1 MKRWTKNLV
10 VILLMC
16 LIVIGTI
23 FTVKLSREN
32 LDIKG
37 NNTTDN
43 IQNNMNHFANED
55 ENNKPEM
62 PDNNM
67 DDANRPEIPS
77 GDMNNQ
83 PNNQMGNDNQVPPN
97 MDNGTRPEKPD
108 DIMDDTNRPEMPND
122 GMNDTNRP
130 EIPNGDMNNNGNISV
145 NNRSNKEYQI
155 KTIYY
160 VIFSVECLVFSIL
173 LSYLIMSHFNKKTF
187 KETFKNSDKKIIS
200 VLLIIILTGGF
211 TYLVSC
217 ISKNNLK
224 IDESTSNN
232 TKHGSDETVSKD
244 DLYTID
250 DVKKDD
256 GKYEINSDT
265 QGKAKEGVYAK
276 LFNKETIQDV
286 KISIDENNWNYLLQ
300 NAIDKPTVLASSI
313 SIGDDTVKYVGI
325 KTKGN
330 LTLKEVWNSSSDR
343 FSFTINFGKYINT
356 DNGYTD
362 KQNLYGLRK
371 VALNNI
377 YGDATLMKEYLSYE
391 LMTKM
396 GIPTPE
402 YSLVNLYINDEFYG
416 VYMMVESIDSSLTQ
430 RTLGEKS
437 DYLVKP
443 ESSGGDLIYDNGLDE
458 YINDDGEF
466 DFSSI
471 IYDNSGNIIYPN
483 DKSNPLYKYNGLWE
497 NDEDTFEDIVDML
510 PTIFKWMKTL
520 NELNNIDNPN
530 TDEYKLALEEIID
543 VDNLIRYFAVNTYLV
558 NLDSYQSEKMQNY
571 ALYINETGR
580 ATIIPWDYNYSFG
593 VYGIGSAS
601 DVINFDIYNPVINTT
616 LKDRPLLNVILQND
630 EHKTLYEKYLND
642 ITIIASEGG
651 TTSDGDTYEE
661 NNFAT
666 ILDKYNKLLNNIYGN
681 DPTAFY
687 TLDEYN
693 KATISLKE
701 LIEQRSEAVL
711 NQLNGNNEK
720 VTTDI
725 NLRDM
730 GESVGGMGNDF
741 QDKRA

>member
-16 LIVIGTI
+16 LIIIGTI

-32 LDIKG
+32 PDIKG

-43 IQNNMNHFANED
+43 IQNNMDHFANED

-77 GDMNNQ
+77 SDMNNQ
-83 PNNQMGNDNQVPPN
+83 SKNQMGNDNQVPPN
-97 MDNGTRPEKPD
+97 MNNGTRPEKPD
-108 DIMDDTNRPEMPND
+108 DS
-122 GMNDTNRP
+122 MNGTNRP
-130 EIPNGDMNNNGNISV
+130 EIPNDDMNNNDNTSV

-224 IDESTSNN
+224 IDESASNN

-250 DVKKDD
+250 DVKEDD
-256 GKYEINSDT
+256 EKYEINSDT
-265 QGKAKEGVYAK
+265 QGKAKEGTYAK

-300 NAIDKPTVLASSI
+300 NAIDKPTVLASSV

-443 ESSGGDLIYDNGLDE
+443 ESSGGDLIYDNSLDE

-530 TDEYKLALEEIID
+530 TDDYKLALEEIID
-543 VDNLIRYFAVNTYLV
+543 VDSLIRYFAVNTYLV

-593 VYGIGSAS
+593 VYGLGSAS

-630 EHKTLYEKYLND
+630 EYKALYEKYLND

-666 ILDKYNKLLNNIYGN
+666 ILNKYNKLLNNIYGN

-693 KATISLKE
+693 KATTSLKK

>member
-16 LIVIGTI
+16 LIIIGTI

-32 LDIKG
+32 PDIKG

-43 IQNNMNHFANED
+43 IQNNMDYFAKED
-55 ENNKPEM
+55 ENNKPER

-67 DDANRPEIPS
+67 DDANRPEMPS

-83 PNNQMGNDNQVPPN
+83 SNNQIGNDNQVPPN
-97 MDNGTRPEKPD
+97 MNNGTRPEKPD
-108 DIMDDTNRPEMPND
+108 DS
-122 GMNDTNRP
+122 MNGTNRP
-130 EIPNGDMNNNGNISV
+130 EIPNDDMNNNDNTSV

-200 VLLIIILTGGF
+200 ALLIIILTGGF

-244 DLYTID
+244 DLYTIE
-250 DVKKDD
+250 DVKEDD
-256 GKYEINSDT
+256 EKYEINSDT
-265 QGKAKEGVYAK
+265 QGKAKEGTYAK

-300 NAIDKPTVLASSI
+300 NAIDKPTVLASSV

-343 FSFTINFGKYINT
+343 FSFTTNFGKYINT
-356 DNGYTD
+356 NNGYID

-377 YGDATLMKEYLSYE
+377 YGDATVMKEYLSYE

-402 YSLVNLYINDEFYG
+402 YSLINLYINDEFYG

-443 ESSGGDLIYDNGLDE
+443 ESSGGDLIYDNSLDE

-520 NELNNIDNPN
+520 NELNNTDNPN
-530 TDEYKLALEEIID
+530 TDDYKLALEEIID
-543 VDNLIRYFAVNTYLV
+543 VDSLIRYFAVNTYLV

-593 VYGIGSAS
+593 VYGLGSAS

-630 EHKTLYEKYLND
+630 EYKALYEKYLND

-651 TTSDGDTYEE
+651 ITSDGDTYEE

-666 ILDKYNKLLNNIYGN
+666 ILNKYNKLLNNIYGN

-693 KATISLKE
+693 KATTSLKE

-730 GESVGGMGNDF
+730 GESVGGIGNDF

>member
-1 MKRWTKNLV
+1 MKRWTKNLI

-16 LIVIGTI
+16 LIIIGTI

-32 LDIKG
+32 PDIKG

-43 IQNNMNHFANED
+43 IQNNMYHFANED

-67 DDANRPEIPS
+67 DDANRQEMPS

-83 PNNQMGNDNQVPPN
+83 SNNQMGNDNQVPPN
-97 MDNGTRPEKPD
+97 MNNGTRPEKPD
-108 DIMDDTNRPEMPND
+108 DS
-122 GMNDTNRP
+122 MNGTNRP
-130 EIPNGDMNNNGNISV
+130 EIPNDDMNNNDNTSV

-160 VIFSVECLVFSIL
+160 VIFSVECLAFSIL

-232 TKHGSDETVSKD
+232 TKHGSDGTVSKD

-443 ESSGGDLIYDNGLDE
+443 ESSGGDLIYDNSLDE
-458 YINDDGEF
+458 YINADGEF

-497 NDEDTFEDIVDML
+497 NDEDKFEDIVDML

-520 NELNNIDNPN
+520 NELNNTNNPN
-530 TDEYKLALEEIID
+530 TDDYKLALEEIID
-543 VDNLIRYFAVNTYLV
+543 VDSLIRYFAVNTYLV

-571 ALYINETGR
+571 ALYINETGE

-593 VYGIGSAS
+593 VYGLGSAS

-630 EHKTLYEKYLND
+630 EYKALYEKYLND

-693 KATISLKE
+693 KATTSLKK
-701 LIEQRSEAVL
+701 LIEQRSEVVL

>member
-16 LIVIGTI
+16 LIIIGTI

-32 LDIKG
+32 LDIKE
-37 NNTTDN
+37 NNITKN
-43 IQNNMNHFANED
+43 IQNNMGHFANENK
-55 ENNKPEM
+55 NNRQEK
-62 PDNNM
+62 
-67 DDANRPEIPS
+67 PS

-83 PNNQMGNDNQVPPN
+83 SNNQMGNDNQVPPN
-97 MDNGTRPEKPD
+97 MNNGTRPEKPD
-108 DIMDDTNRPEMPND
+108 DS
-122 GMNDTNRP
+122 MNGTNRP
-130 EIPNGDMNNNGNISV
+130 EIPNDDMNNNDNTSV

-211 TYLVSC
+211 TYFVSC

-232 TKHGSDETVSKD
+232 TKHGSDETVSND
-244 DLYTID
+244 DLYTIE
-250 DVKKDD
+250 DVKEDD
-256 GKYEINSDT
+256 EKYEINSDT
-265 QGKAKEGVYAK
+265 QGKAKEGTYAK

-300 NAIDKPTVLASSI
+300 NAIDKPTVLASSV

-330 LTLKEVWNSSSDR
+330 LTLKEVWNLSSDR

-402 YSLVNLYINDEFYG
+402 YSLINLYINDEFYG

-443 ESSGGDLIYDNGLDE
+443 ESSGGDLIYDNSLDE

-483 DKSNPLYKYNGLWE
+483 DKSNSLYKYNGLWE

-520 NELNNIDNPN
+520 NELNNTNNPN
-530 TDEYKLALEEIID
+530 TDDYKLALEEIID
-543 VDNLIRYFAVNTYLV
+543 VDSLIRYFAVNTYLV

-593 VYGIGSAS
+593 VYGLGSAS

-630 EHKTLYEKYLND
+630 EYKALYEKYLND

-651 TTSDGDTYEE
+651 TTLDGDTYEE

-666 ILDKYNKLLNNIYGN
+666 ILNKYNKLLNNIYGN

-693 KATISLKE
+693 KATTSLKE

-730 GESVGGMGNDF
+730 GESVGGIGNDF

>member
-16 LIVIGTI
+16 LIIIGTI

-32 LDIKG
+32 PDIKG

-43 IQNNMNHFANED
+43 IQNNMDYFAKED
-55 ENNKPEM
+55 ENNKPER

-67 DDANRPEIPS
+67 DDANRPEMPS

-83 PNNQMGNDNQVPPN
+83 SNNQMGNDNQVPPN
-97 MDNGTRPEKPD
+97 MNNGTRPEKPD
-108 DIMDDTNRPEMPND
+108 DS
-122 GMNDTNRP
+122 MNGTNRP
-130 EIPNGDMNNNGNISV
+130 EIPNDDMNNNDNTSV

-160 VIFSVECLVFSIL
+160 VIFSIECLVFSIL

-200 VLLIIILTGGF
+200 ALLIIILTGGF

-244 DLYTID
+244 DLYTIE
-250 DVKKDD
+250 DVKEDD
-256 GKYEINSDT
+256 EKYEINSDT
-265 QGKAKEGVYAK
+265 QGKAKEGTYAK

-300 NAIDKPTVLASSI
+300 NAIDKPTVLASSV

-356 DNGYTD
+356 NNGYID

-402 YSLVNLYINDEFYG
+402 YSLINLYINDEFYG

-443 ESSGGDLIYDNGLDE
+443 ESSGGDLIYDNSLDE

-471 IYDNSGNIIYPN
+471 IYDNSENIIYPN
-483 DKSNPLYKYNGLWE
+483 DKSNPLYKYNGLWK

-520 NELNNIDNPN
+520 NELNNTDNPN
-530 TDEYKLALEEIID
+530 TDDYKLALEEIID
-543 VDNLIRYFAVNTYLV
+543 VDSLIRYFAVNTYLV

-593 VYGIGSAS
+593 VYGLGSAS

-630 EHKTLYEKYLND
+630 EYKALYEKYLND
-642 ITIIASEGG
+642 ITIIASDGG

-666 ILDKYNKLLNNIYGN
+666 ILNKYNKLLNNIYEN

-693 KATISLKE
+693 KATTSLKE

-730 GESVGGMGNDF
+730 GESVGGIGNDF

>member
-16 LIVIGTI
+16 LIIIGTI

-32 LDIKG
+32 PDIKG

-43 IQNNMNHFANED
+43 IQNNMDYFAKED
-55 ENNKPEM
+55 ENNKPER

-67 DDANRPEIPS
+67 DDANRPEMPS

-83 PNNQMGNDNQVPPN
+83 SNNQIGNDNQVPPN
-97 MDNGTRPEKPD
+97 MNNGTRPEKPD
-108 DIMDDTNRPEMPND
+108 DS
-122 GMNDTNRP
+122 MNGTNRP
-130 EIPNGDMNNNGNISV
+130 EIPNDDMNNNDNTSV

-200 VLLIIILTGGF
+200 ALLIIILTGGF

-244 DLYTID
+244 DLYTIE
-250 DVKKDD
+250 DVKEDD
-256 GKYEINSDT
+256 EKYEINSDT
-265 QGKAKEGVYAK
+265 QGKAKEGTYAK

-300 NAIDKPTVLASSI
+300 NAIDKPTVLASSV

-343 FSFTINFGKYINT
+343 FSFTTNFGKYINT
-356 DNGYTD
+356 NNGYID

-396 GIPTPE
+396 GISTPE
-402 YSLVNLYINDEFYG
+402 YSLINLYINDEFYG

-443 ESSGGDLIYDNGLDE
+443 ESSGGDLIYDNSLDE

-520 NELNNIDNPN
+520 NELNNTDNPN
-530 TDEYKLALEEIID
+530 TDDYKLALEEIID
-543 VDNLIRYFAVNTYLV
+543 VDSLIRYFAVNTYLV

-593 VYGIGSAS
+593 VYGLGSAS

-630 EHKTLYEKYLND
+630 EYKALYEKYLND
-642 ITIIASEGG
+642 ITIIASDGG

-666 ILDKYNKLLNNIYGN
+666 ILNKYNKLLNNIYGN

-693 KATISLKE
+693 KATTSLKE

-730 GESVGGMGNDF
+730 GESVGGIGNDF

>member
-1 MKRWTKNLV
+1 MKRWAKNVV

-16 LIVIGTI
+16 LTAIGTA

-32 LDIKG
+32 LDIKE
-37 NNTTDN
+37 NNTTKN
-43 IQNNMNHFANED
+43 IQNDMEHFANED
-55 ENNKPEM
+55 KNNRPEM

-67 DDANRPEIPS
+67 DDANRPEMPS

-83 PNNQMGNDNQVPPN
+83 SNNQMGNGNQVPPN
-97 MDNGTRPEKPD
+97 MNNGTRPEKPD
-108 DIMDDTNRPEMPND
+108 DS
-122 GMNDTNRP
+122 MNDTNRP
-130 EIPNGDMNNNGNISV
+130 EIPNDDMNNNDNTSV

-200 VLLIIILTGGF
+200 ALLIIILTGGF

-265 QGKAKEGVYAK
+265 QGKAKEGAYAK

-300 NAIDKPTVLASSI
+300 NAIDKPTVLASSV

-396 GIPTPE
+396 SIPTPE
-402 YSLVNLYINDEFYG
+402 YSLINLYINDEFYG

-471 IYDNSGNIIYPN
+471 IYNNSGNIIYPN

-543 VDNLIRYFAVNTYLV
+543 VDSLIRYFAVNTYLV

-593 VYGIGSAS
+593 VYGLGSAS

-630 EHKTLYEKYLND
+630 EYKALYEKYLND

-693 KATISLKE
+693 KATTSLKK

>member
-16 LIVIGTI
+16 LIIIGTI

-32 LDIKG
+32 PDIKG

-43 IQNNMNHFANED
+43 IQNNMDYFAKED
-55 ENNKPEM
+55 ENNKPER

-67 DDANRPEIPS
+67 DDANRPEMPS

-83 PNNQMGNDNQVPPN
+83 SNNQMGNDNQVPPN
-97 MDNGTRPEKPD
+97 MNNGTRPEKPD
-108 DIMDDTNRPEMPND
+108 DS
-122 GMNDTNRP
+122 MNGTNRP
-130 EIPNGDMNNNGNISV
+130 EIPNDDMNNNDNTSV

-160 VIFSVECLVFSIL
+160 VIFSIECLVFSIL

-200 VLLIIILTGGF
+200 ALLIIILTGGF

-244 DLYTID
+244 DLYTIE
-250 DVKKDD
+250 DVKEDD
-256 GKYEINSDT
+256 EKYEINSDT
-265 QGKAKEGVYAK
+265 QGKAKEGTYAK

-300 NAIDKPTVLASSI
+300 NAIDKPTVLASSV

-356 DNGYTD
+356 NNGYID

-402 YSLVNLYINDEFYG
+402 YSLINLYINDEFYG

-443 ESSGGDLIYDNGLDE
+443 ESSGGDLIYDNSLDE

-471 IYDNSGNIIYPN
+471 IYDNSENIIYPN
-483 DKSNPLYKYNGLWE
+483 DKSNPLYKYNGLWK

-520 NELNNIDNPN
+520 NELNNTDNPN
-530 TDEYKLALEEIID
+530 TDDYKLALEEIID
-543 VDNLIRYFAVNTYLV
+543 VDSLIRYFAVNTYLV

-593 VYGIGSAS
+593 VYGLGSAS

-630 EHKTLYEKYLND
+630 EYKALYEKYLND
-642 ITIIASEGG
+642 ITIIASDGG

-666 ILDKYNKLLNNIYGN
+666 ILNKYNPISDITKDTSIKVAS
-681 DPTAFY
+681 AFKY
-687 TLDEYN
+687 PPN
-693 KATISLKE
+693 VFIKSLKCFPT
-701 LIEQRSEAVL
+701 LFTQSDGI
-711 NQLNGNNEK
+711 
-720 VTTDI
+720 
-725 NLRDM
+725 
-730 GESVGGMGNDF
+730 
-741 QDKRA
+741 

>member
-16 LIVIGTI
+16 LIIIGTI

-32 LDIKG
+32 PDIKG

-43 IQNNMNHFANED
+43 IQNNMDYFAKED
-55 ENNKPEM
+55 ENNKPER

-67 DDANRPEIPS
+67 DDANRPEMPS

-83 PNNQMGNDNQVPPN
+83 SNNQIGNDNQVPPN
-97 MDNGTRPEKPD
+97 MNNGTRPEKPD
-108 DIMDDTNRPEMPND
+108 DS
-122 GMNDTNRP
+122 MNGTNRP
-130 EIPNGDMNNNGNISV
+130 EIPNDDMNNNDNTSV

-200 VLLIIILTGGF
+200 ALLIIILTGGF

-244 DLYTID
+244 DLYTIE
-250 DVKKDD
+250 DVKEDD
-256 GKYEINSDT
+256 EKYEINSDT
-265 QGKAKEGVYAK
+265 QGKAKEGTYAK

-300 NAIDKPTVLASSI
+300 NAIDKPTVLASSV

-356 DNGYTD
+356 NNGYID

-377 YGDATLMKEYLSYE
+377 YGDATVMKEYLSYE

-402 YSLVNLYINDEFYG
+402 YSLINLYINDEFYG

-443 ESSGGDLIYDNGLDE
+443 ESSGGDLIYDNSLDE

-471 IYDNSGNIIYPN
+471 IYDNSENIIYHN

-520 NELNNIDNPN
+520 NELNNTNNPN
-530 TDEYKLALEEIID
+530 TDDYKLALEEIID
-543 VDNLIRYFAVNTYLV
+543 VDSLIRYFAVNTYLV

-593 VYGIGSAS
+593 VYGLGSAS

-630 EHKTLYEKYLND
+630 EYKDLYEKYLND

-666 ILDKYNKLLNNIYGN
+666 ILNKYNKLLNNIYGN

-693 KATISLKE
+693 KATTSLKE

>member
-1 MKRWTKNLV
+1 MKRWTKNVV

-16 LIVIGTI
+16 LTAIGTA

-32 LDIKG
+32 LDIKE
-37 NNTTDN
+37 NNITKN
-43 IQNNMNHFANED
+43 IQNNMDYFAKKD
-55 ENNKPEM
+55 ENIRQEK
-62 PDNNM
+62 
-67 DDANRPEIPS
+67 PS

-83 PNNQMGNDNQVPPN
+83 SNNQMGNDNQVPPN
-97 MDNGTRPEKPD
+97 MNNGTRPE
-108 DIMDDTNRPEMPND
+108 IPND
-122 GMNDTNRP
+122 
-130 EIPNGDMNNNGNISV
+130 DMNNNDNTSV

-250 DVKKDD
+250 DVKEDD
-256 GKYEINSDT
+256 EKYEINSDT
-265 QGKAKEGVYAK
+265 QGKAKEGTYAK
-276 LFNKETIQDV
+276 LFNKEIIQDV

-300 NAIDKPTVLASSI
+300 NAIDKPTVLASSV

-356 DNGYTD
+356 DNGYTV

-402 YSLVNLYINDEFYG
+402 YSLINLYINDEFYG

-443 ESSGGDLIYDNGLDE
+443 ESSGGDLIYDNSLDE

-520 NELNNIDNPN
+520 NELNNTNNPN
-530 TDEYKLALEEIID
+530 TDDYKLALEEIID
-543 VDNLIRYFAVNTYLV
+543 VDSLIRYFAVNTYLV

-593 VYGIGSAS
+593 VYGLGSAS

-630 EHKTLYEKYLND
+630 EYKALYEKYLND
-642 ITIIASEGG
+642 ITIIVSEGG

-666 ILDKYNKLLNNIYGN
+666 ILNKYNKLLNNIYEN

-693 KATISLKE
+693 KATTSLKE

-730 GESVGGMGNDF
+730 GESVGGIGNDF

>member
-1 MKRWTKNLV
+1 MKRWAKNVV

-16 LIVIGTI
+16 LTAIGTA

-32 LDIKG
+32 LDIKE
-37 NNTTDN
+37 NNTTKN
-43 IQNNMNHFANED
+43 IQNDMEHFANEY
-55 ENNKPEM
+55 ENNRPEM

-67 DDANRPEIPS
+67 DDANRPEMPS

-83 PNNQMGNDNQVPPN
+83 SNNQMGNGNQVPPN
-97 MDNGTRPEKPD
+97 MNNGTRPEKPD
-108 DIMDDTNRPEMPND
+108 DS
-122 GMNDTNRP
+122 MNDTNRP
-130 EIPNGDMNNNGNISV
+130 EIPNDDMNNNDNTSV

-200 VLLIIILTGGF
+200 ALLIIILTGGF

-250 DVKKDD
+250 DVKEDD
-256 GKYEINSDT
+256 EKYEINSDT
-265 QGKAKEGVYAK
+265 QGKAKEGTYAK

-300 NAIDKPTVLASSI
+300 NAIDKPTVLASSV

-402 YSLVNLYINDEFYG
+402 YSLINLYINDEFYG

-443 ESSGGDLIYDNGLDE
+443 ESSGGDLIYDNSLDE
-458 YINDDGEF
+458 YINADGEF

-530 TDEYKLALEEIID
+530 TDDYKLALEEIID
-543 VDNLIRYFAVNTYLV
+543 VDSLIRYFAVNTYLV

-571 ALYINETGR
+571 ALYINEKGE

-593 VYGIGSAS
+593 VYGLGSAS

-630 EHKTLYEKYLND
+630 EYKALYEKYLND

-651 TTSDGDTYEE
+651 TISDGDTYEE

-693 KATISLKE
+693 KATTSLKE

-730 GESVGGMGNDF
+730 GESVSGMGNDF

>member
-16 LIVIGTI
+16 LIIIGTI

-32 LDIKG
+32 PDIKE

-43 IQNNMNHFANED
+43 IQNNMDYFANED

-67 DDANRPEIPS
+67 DDANRQEMPS

-83 PNNQMGNDNQVPPN
+83 SNNQMGNDNQVPPN
-97 MDNGTRPEKPD
+97 MNNGTRPEKPD
-108 DIMDDTNRPEMPND
+108 DS
-122 GMNDTNRP
+122 MNGTNRP
-130 EIPNGDMNNNGNISV
+130 EIPNDDMNNNDNTGV

-200 VLLIIILTGGF
+200 ALLIIILTGGF

-265 QGKAKEGVYAK
+265 QGKAKEGTYAK

-300 NAIDKPTVLASSI
+300 NAIDKPTVLASSV

-391 LMTKM
+391 LMTRM

-443 ESSGGDLIYDNGLDE
+443 ESSGGDLIYDNSLDE

-520 NELNNIDNPN
+520 NELNNTNNPN
-530 TDEYKLALEEIID
+530 TDDYKLALEEIID
-543 VDNLIRYFAVNTYLV
+543 VDSLIRYFAVNTYLV

-571 ALYINETGR
+571 ALYINETGE

-593 VYGIGSAS
+593 VYGLGSAS

-630 EHKTLYEKYLND
+630 EYKALYEKYLND

-693 KATISLKE
+693 KATTSLKK

>member
-1 MKRWTKNLV
+1 MKRWTKNLI

-16 LIVIGTI
+16 LTVIGTI
-23 FTVKLSREN
+23 FTVKLSRGN
-32 LDIKG
+32 PDIKG

-43 IQNNMNHFANED
+43 IQNNMDHFANED

-67 DDANRPEIPS
+67 DDANRPEMPS

-83 PNNQMGNDNQVPPN
+83 LNNQMGNDNQVPPN
-97 MDNGTRPEKPD
+97 MNNGTRPEKPD
-108 DIMDDTNRPEMPND
+108 DSMD
-122 GMNDTNRP
+122 DTNRP
-130 EIPNGDMNNNGNISV
+130 EIPNDDMNNNDNTSV

-200 VLLIIILTGGF
+200 ALLIIILTGGF

-250 DVKKDD
+250 DVKEDD
-256 GKYEINSDT
+256 EKYEINSDT
-265 QGKAKEGVYAK
+265 QGKAKEGTYAK

-300 NAIDKPTVLASSI
+300 NAIDKPIVLASSV

-402 YSLVNLYINDEFYG
+402 YSLINLYINDEFYG

-443 ESSGGDLIYDNGLDE
+443 ESSGGDLIYDNSLDE

-530 TDEYKLALEEIID
+530 TDDYKLALEEIID
-543 VDNLIRYFAVNTYLV
+543 VDGLIRYFAVNTYLV

-571 ALYINETGR
+571 ALYINETGE

-593 VYGIGSAS
+593 VYGLGSAS

-630 EHKTLYEKYLND
+630 EYKVLYKKYLND

-693 KATISLKE
+693 KATTSLKE

-730 GESVGGMGNDF
+730 GESIGGMENDF

>member
-32 LDIKG
+32 LDIKE

-43 IQNNMNHFANED
+43 IQNNMDHFANED

-67 DDANRPEIPS
+67 NDANRPEIPS
-77 GDMNNQ
+77 SDMNNR

-97 MDNGTRPEKPD
+97 MDNGTRPEMPD
-108 DIMDDTNRPEMPND
+108 DSMD
-122 GMNDTNRP
+122 DTNRP
-130 EIPNGDMNNNGNISV
+130 EIPNGDMNNNGISV

-200 VLLIIILTGGF
+200 ALLIIILTGGF

-232 TKHGSDETVSKD
+232 TKHGSDETVSND

-265 QGKAKEGVYAK
+265 QGKAKEGTYAK

-443 ESSGGDLIYDNGLDE
+443 ESSGGDLIYNNSLDE
-458 YINDDGEF
+458 YINDDGGF

-530 TDEYKLALEEIID
+530 TDDYKLALEEIID
-543 VDNLIRYFAVNTYLV
+543 VDSLIRYFAVNTYLV

-593 VYGIGSAS
+593 VYGLGSAS

-630 EHKTLYEKYLND
+630 EYKALYEKYLND

-693 KATISLKE
+693 KATTSLKE

>member
-32 LDIKG
+32 LDIKE

-77 GDMNNQ
+77 SDMNNQ

-108 DIMDDTNRPEMPND
+108 DSIDDTNRPEMSND

-265 QGKAKEGVYAK
+265 QRKAKEGVYAK

-391 LMTKM
+391 LMTRM

-443 ESSGGDLIYDNGLDE
+443 ESSGGDLIYDNSLDE

-571 ALYINETGR
+571 ALYINETGK

-593 VYGIGSAS
+593 VYGLGSAS

-630 EHKTLYEKYLND
+630 EYKDLYEKYLND

-666 ILDKYNKLLNNIYGN
+666 ILDKYNKLLNNIYEN

-693 KATISLKE
+693 KATTSLKE

-720 VTTDI
+720 VTTNI

>member
-16 LIVIGTI
+16 LIIIGTI

-32 LDIKG
+32 LDIKE
-37 NNTTDN
+37 NNITKN
-43 IQNNMNHFANED
+43 IQNNMGHFANENK
-55 ENNKPEM
+55 NNRQEK
-62 PDNNM
+62 
-67 DDANRPEIPS
+67 PS

-83 PNNQMGNDNQVPPN
+83 SNNQMGNDNQVPPN
-97 MDNGTRPEKPD
+97 MNNGTRPEKPD
-108 DIMDDTNRPEMPND
+108 DS
-122 GMNDTNRP
+122 MNGTNRP
-130 EIPNGDMNNNGNISV
+130 EIPNDDMNNNDNTSV

-211 TYLVSC
+211 TYFVSC

-232 TKHGSDETVSKD
+232 TKHGSDETVSND
-244 DLYTID
+244 DLYTIE
-250 DVKKDD
+250 DVKEDD
-256 GKYEINSDT
+256 EKYEINSDT
-265 QGKAKEGVYAK
+265 QGKAKEGTYAK

-300 NAIDKPTVLASSI
+300 NAIDKPTVLASSV

-343 FSFTINFGKYINT
+343 FSFTINFGKYINN
-356 DNGYTD
+356 DNGYTV

-402 YSLVNLYINDEFYG
+402 YSLINLYINDEFYG

-443 ESSGGDLIYDNGLDE
+443 ESSGGDLIYDNSLDE

-520 NELNNIDNPN
+520 NELNNTDNPN
-530 TDEYKLALEEIID
+530 TDDYKLALEEIID
-543 VDNLIRYFAVNTYLV
+543 VDSLIRYFAVNTYLV

-593 VYGIGSAS
+593 VYGLGSAS

-630 EHKTLYEKYLND
+630 EYKALYEKYLND

-666 ILDKYNKLLNNIYGN
+666 ILNKYNKLLNNIYGN

-693 KATISLKE
+693 KATTSLKE

-730 GESVGGMGNDF
+730 GESVGGIGNDF

>member
-1 MKRWTKNLV
+1 MKRWTKNLI

-16 LIVIGTI
+16 LTVIGTI

-32 LDIKG
+32 PDIKG

-43 IQNNMNHFANED
+43 IQNNMDYFAKED
-55 ENNKPEM
+55 ENNRQEKPG
-62 PDNNM
+62 
-67 DDANRPEIPS
+67 

-83 PNNQMGNDNQVPPN
+83 SNNQIGNDNQVPPN
-97 MDNGTRPEKPD
+97 MNNGTRPEKPD
-108 DIMDDTNRPEMPND
+108 DS
-122 GMNDTNRP
+122 MNGTNRP
-130 EIPNGDMNNNGNISV
+130 EIPNDDMNNNDNTSV

-200 VLLIIILTGGF
+200 ALLIIILTGGF

-244 DLYTID
+244 DLYTIE
-250 DVKKDD
+250 DVKEDD
-256 GKYEINSDT
+256 EKYEINSDT
-265 QGKAKEGVYAK
+265 QGKAKEGTYAK

-300 NAIDKPTVLASSI
+300 NAIDKPTVLASSV

-402 YSLVNLYINDEFYG
+402 YSLINLYINDEFYG

-443 ESSGGDLIYDNGLDE
+443 ESSGGDLIYDNSLDE

-471 IYDNSGNIIYPN
+471 IYDNSENIIYPN
-483 DKSNPLYKYNGLWE
+483 DKSNPLYKYNGLWK

-520 NELNNIDNPN
+520 NELNNTDNPN
-530 TDEYKLALEEIID
+530 TDDYKLALEEIID
-543 VDNLIRYFAVNTYLV
+543 VDSLIRYFAVNTYLV

-593 VYGIGSAS
+593 VYGLGSAS

-630 EHKTLYEKYLND
+630 EYKVLYEKYLND

-666 ILDKYNKLLNNIYGN
+666 ILNKYNKLLNNIYGN

-693 KATISLKE
+693 KATTSLKE

-730 GESVGGMGNDF
+730 GESVGGIGNDF

>member
-1 MKRWTKNLV
+1 MIEKCVVETISNEEVMFIYLNFDYEFGSSFNSKNLKKEIENGIRKNNFKGKKILFV
-10 VILLMC
+10 VSGIIVGTLL
-16 LIVIGTI
+16 INKPVYNNYDFKYVDTTI
-23 FTVKLSREN
+23 INKIIEIDKNDINNNFNQNDMDYNNNYEQEKKKSVVSINNDNISNIKEEKVVEN
-32 LDIKG
+32 QDNL
-37 NNTTDN
+37 NNDV
-43 IQNNMNHFANED
+43 IQNNTNNNITAKESED
-55 ENNKPEM
+55 EKKNDVNS
-62 PDNNM
+62 
-67 DDANRPEIPS
+67 EI
-77 GDMNNQ
+77 
-83 PNNQMGNDNQVPPN
+83 
-97 MDNGTRPEKPD
+97 R
-108 DIMDDTNRPEMPND
+108 
-122 GMNDTNRP
+122 
-130 EIPNGDMNNNGNISV
+130 
-145 NNRSNKEYQI
+145 
-155 KTIYY
+155 
-160 VIFSVECLVFSIL
+160 VE
-173 LSYLIMSHFNKKTF
+173 
-187 KETFKNSDKKIIS
+187 E
-200 VLLIIILTGGF
+200 
-211 TYLVSC
+211 
-217 ISKNNLK
+217 
-224 IDESTSNN
+224 
-232 TKHGSDETVSKD
+232 
-244 DLYTID
+244 
-250 DVKKDD
+250 DVKEDD
-256 GKYEINSDT
+256 EKYEINSDT
-265 QGKAKEGVYAK
+265 QGKAKEGTYAK

-300 NAIDKPTVLASSI
+300 NAIDKPTVLASSV

-356 DNGYTD
+356 NNGYID

-402 YSLVNLYINDEFYG
+402 YSLINLYINDEFYG

-443 ESSGGDLIYDNGLDE
+443 ESSGGDLIYDNSLDE

-471 IYDNSGNIIYPN
+471 IYDNSENIIYPN
-483 DKSNPLYKYNGLWE
+483 DKSNPLYKYNGLWK

-520 NELNNIDNPN
+520 NELNNTNNPN
-530 TDEYKLALEEIID
+530 TDDYKLALEEIID
-543 VDNLIRYFAVNTYLV
+543 VDSLIRYFAVNTYLV

-593 VYGIGSAS
+593 VYGLGSAS
-601 DVINFDIYNPVINTT
+601 DVINFDIYNPAINTT

-630 EHKTLYEKYLND
+630 EYKTLYEKYLND

-666 ILDKYNKLLNNIYGN
+666 ILNKYNKLLNNIYEN

-693 KATISLKE
+693 KATTSLKE

-730 GESVGGMGNDF
+730 GESVGGIGNDF

>member
-16 LIVIGTI
+16 LIIIGTI

-32 LDIKG
+32 PDIKG

-43 IQNNMNHFANED
+43 IQNNMDYFAKED
-55 ENNKPEM
+55 ENNKPER

-67 DDANRPEIPS
+67 DDANRPEMPS

-83 PNNQMGNDNQVPPN
+83 SNNQIGNDNQVPPN
-97 MDNGTRPEKPD
+97 MNNGTRPEKPD
-108 DIMDDTNRPEMPND
+108 DS
-122 GMNDTNRP
+122 MNGTNRP
-130 EIPNGDMNNNGNISV
+130 EIPNDDMNNNDNTSV

-200 VLLIIILTGGF
+200 ALLIIILTGGF

-244 DLYTID
+244 DLYTIE
-250 DVKKDD
+250 DVKEDD
-256 GKYEINSDT
+256 EKYEINSDT
-265 QGKAKEGVYAK
+265 QGKAKEGTYAK

-300 NAIDKPTVLASSI
+300 NAIDKPTVLASSV

-356 DNGYTD
+356 NNGYID

-402 YSLVNLYINDEFYG
+402 YSLINLYINDEFYG

-443 ESSGGDLIYDNGLDE
+443 ESSGGDLIYDNSLDE

-471 IYDNSGNIIYPN
+471 IYDNSENIIYPN
-483 DKSNPLYKYNGLWE
+483 DKSNPLYKYNGLWK

-520 NELNNIDNPN
+520 NELNNTDNPN
-530 TDEYKLALEEIID
+530 TDDYKLALEEIID
-543 VDNLIRYFAVNTYLV
+543 VDSLIRYFAVNTYLV

-593 VYGIGSAS
+593 VYGLGSAS

-630 EHKTLYEKYLND
+630 EYKTLYEKYLND

-666 ILDKYNKLLNNIYGN
+666 ILNKYNKLLNNIYGN

-693 KATISLKE
+693 KATTSLKE

-730 GESVGGMGNDF
+730 GESVGGIGNDF

>member
-1 MKRWTKNLV
+1 MKRWTKNLI

-16 LIVIGTI
+16 LTAIGTA

-32 LDIKG
+32 LDIKE
-37 NNTTDN
+37 NNTTKN
-43 IQNNMNHFANED
+43 IQNDMEHFANED
-55 ENNKPEM
+55 KNNRPEM

-67 DDANRPEIPS
+67 DDANRPEMPS

-83 PNNQMGNDNQVPPN
+83 SNNQMGNGNQVPPN
-97 MDNGTRPEKPD
+97 MNNGTRPEKPD
-108 DIMDDTNRPEMPND
+108 DSMD
-122 GMNDTNRP
+122 DTNRP
-130 EIPNGDMNNNGNISV
+130 EIPNDDMNNNDNTSV

-173 LSYLIMSHFNKKTF
+173 LSYLIMSHYNKKTF

-200 VLLIIILTGGF
+200 ALLIIILTGGF

-224 IDESTSNN
+224 IDESASNN

-250 DVKKDD
+250 DIKKDD

-265 QGKAKEGVYAK
+265 QGKAKEGTYAK

-300 NAIDKPTVLASSI
+300 NAIDKPTVLASSV

-402 YSLVNLYINDEFYG
+402 YSLINLYINDEFYG

-443 ESSGGDLIYDNGLDE
+443 ESSGGDLIYDNSLDE

-520 NELNNIDNPN
+520 NELNNTNNPN
-530 TDEYKLALEEIID
+530 TDDYKLALEEIID
-543 VDNLIRYFAVNTYLV
+543 VDSLIRYFAVNTYLV

-593 VYGIGSAS
+593 VYGLGSAS

-630 EHKTLYEKYLND
+630 EYKALYEKYLND

-693 KATISLKE
+693 KATTSLKE

>member
-16 LIVIGTI
+16 LIIIGTI

-32 LDIKG
+32 PDIKG

-43 IQNNMNHFANED
+43 IQNNMDYFAKED
-55 ENNKPEM
+55 ENNRQEKPG
-62 PDNNM
+62 
-67 DDANRPEIPS
+67 

-83 PNNQMGNDNQVPPN
+83 SNNQIGNDNQVPPN
-97 MDNGTRPEKPD
+97 MNNGTRPEKPD
-108 DIMDDTNRPEMPND
+108 DS
-122 GMNDTNRP
+122 MNGTNRP
-130 EIPNGDMNNNGNISV
+130 EIPNDDMNNNDNTSV

-200 VLLIIILTGGF
+200 ALLIIILTGGF

-244 DLYTID
+244 DLYTIE
-250 DVKKDD
+250 DVKEDD
-256 GKYEINSDT
+256 EKYEINSDT
-265 QGKAKEGVYAK
+265 QGKAKEGTYAK

-300 NAIDKPTVLASSI
+300 NAIDKPTVLASSV

-402 YSLVNLYINDEFYG
+402 YSLINLYINDEFYG

-443 ESSGGDLIYDNGLDE
+443 ESSGGDLIYDNSLDE

-471 IYDNSGNIIYPN
+471 IYDNSENIIYPN

-520 NELNNIDNPN
+520 NELNNTDNPN
-530 TDEYKLALEEIID
+530 TDDYKLALEEIID
-543 VDNLIRYFAVNTYLV
+543 VDSLIRYFAVNTYLV

-593 VYGIGSAS
+593 VYGLGSAS

-630 EHKTLYEKYLND
+630 EYKVLYEKYLND

-666 ILDKYNKLLNNIYGN
+666 ILNKYNKLLNNIYGN

-693 KATISLKE
+693 KATTSLKE

>member
-1 MKRWTKNLV
+1 MKRWTKNLI

-16 LIVIGTI
+16 LTVIGTI

-43 IQNNMNHFANED
+43 IQNNMDHFAKED

-77 GDMNNQ
+77 SDMNNQ
-83 PNNQMGNDNQVPPN
+83 SNNQMGNDNQVPPN
-97 MDNGTRPEKPD
+97 MNNGTRPEKPD
-108 DIMDDTNRPEMPND
+108 DS
-122 GMNDTNRP
+122 MNGTNRP
-130 EIPNGDMNNNGNISV
+130 EIPSDDMNNNDNTSV

-265 QGKAKEGVYAK
+265 QGKAKEGTYAK

-300 NAIDKPTVLASSI
+300 NAIDKPTVLASSV

-402 YSLVNLYINDEFYG
+402 YSLINLYINDEFYG

-443 ESSGGDLIYDNGLDE
+443 ESSGGDLIYDNSLDE

-497 NDEDTFEDIVDML
+497 NDGDTFEDIVDML

-520 NELNNIDNPN
+520 NELNNTNNPN
-530 TDEYKLALEEIID
+530 TDDYKLALEEIID
-543 VDNLIRYFAVNTYLV
+543 VDSLIRYFAVNTYLV

-571 ALYINETGR
+571 ALYINETGE

-630 EHKTLYEKYLND
+630 EYKVLYEKYLND

-693 KATISLKE
+693 KATTSLKK

>member
-16 LIVIGTI
+16 LIIIGTI

-32 LDIKG
+32 PDIKG

-43 IQNNMNHFANED
+43 IQNNMDYFAKED
-55 ENNKPEM
+55 ENNKPER

-67 DDANRPEIPS
+67 DDANRPEMPS

-83 PNNQMGNDNQVPPN
+83 SNNQMGNDNQVPPN
-97 MDNGTRPEKPD
+97 MNNGTRPEKPD
-108 DIMDDTNRPEMPND
+108 DS
-122 GMNDTNRP
+122 MNGTNRP
-130 EIPNGDMNNNGNISV
+130 EIPNDDMNNNDNTSV

-160 VIFSVECLVFSIL
+160 VIFSIECLVFSIL

-187 KETFKNSDKKIIS
+187 IETFKNSDKKIIS
-200 VLLIIILTGGF
+200 ALLIIILTGGF

-244 DLYTID
+244 DLYTIE
-250 DVKKDD
+250 DVKEDD
-256 GKYEINSDT
+256 EKYEINSDT
-265 QGKAKEGVYAK
+265 QGKAKEGTYAK

-300 NAIDKPTVLASSI
+300 NAIDKPTVLASSV

-356 DNGYTD
+356 NNGYID

-402 YSLVNLYINDEFYG
+402 YSLINLYINDEFYG

-443 ESSGGDLIYDNGLDE
+443 ESSGGDLIYDNSLDE

-471 IYDNSGNIIYPN
+471 IYDNSENIIYPN
-483 DKSNPLYKYNGLWE
+483 DKSNPLYKYNGLWK

-520 NELNNIDNPN
+520 NELNNTNNPN
-530 TDEYKLALEEIID
+530 TDDYKLALEEIID
-543 VDNLIRYFAVNTYLV
+543 VDSLIRYFAVNTYLV

-593 VYGIGSAS
+593 VYGLGSAS

-630 EHKTLYEKYLND
+630 EYKTLYEKYLND

-651 TTSDGDTYEE
+651 TTSDGDSY
-661 NNFAT
+661 
-666 ILDKYNKLLNNIYGN
+666 
-681 DPTAFY
+681 
-687 TLDEYN
+687 
-693 KATISLKE
+693 
-701 LIEQRSEAVL
+701 
-711 NQLNGNNEK
+711 
-720 VTTDI
+720 
-725 NLRDM
+725 
-730 GESVGGMGNDF
+730 
-741 QDKRA
+741 

>member
-1 MKRWTKNLV
+1 
-10 VILLMC
+10 
-16 LIVIGTI
+16 
-23 FTVKLSREN
+23 
-32 LDIKG
+32 
-37 NNTTDN
+37 
-43 IQNNMNHFANED
+43 
-55 ENNKPEM
+55 
-62 PDNNM
+62 
-67 DDANRPEIPS
+67 
-77 GDMNNQ
+77 
-83 PNNQMGNDNQVPPN
+83 
-97 MDNGTRPEKPD
+97 
-108 DIMDDTNRPEMPND
+108 
-122 GMNDTNRP
+122 
-130 EIPNGDMNNNGNISV
+130 
-145 NNRSNKEYQI
+145 
-155 KTIYY
+155 
-160 VIFSVECLVFSIL
+160 
-173 LSYLIMSHFNKKTF
+173 MSHFNKKAF

-265 QGKAKEGVYAK
+265 QGKAKEGTYAK

-300 NAIDKPTVLASSI
+300 NAIDKPTVLASSV

-402 YSLVNLYINDEFYG
+402 YSLINLYINDEFYG

-443 ESSGGDLIYDNGLDE
+443 ESSGGDLIYDDSLDE

-497 NDEDTFEDIVDML
+497 NDGDTFEDIVDML

-530 TDEYKLALEEIID
+530 TDDYKLALEEIID
-543 VDNLIRYFAVNTYLV
+543 VDSLIRYFAVNTYLV

-630 EHKTLYEKYLND
+630 EYKVLYEKYLND

-666 ILDKYNKLLNNIYGN
+666 ILNKYNKLLNNIYGN

-693 KATISLKE
+693 KATTSLKK

>member
-16 LIVIGTI
+16 LIIIGTI

-32 LDIKG
+32 PDIKG

-43 IQNNMNHFANED
+43 IQNNMDYFAKKD
-55 ENNKPEM
+55 ENNRQEKPS
-62 PDNNM
+62 
-67 DDANRPEIPS
+67 R
-77 GDMNNQ
+77 DMNNQ
-83 PNNQMGNDNQVPPN
+83 SNNQMGNDNQVPPN
-97 MDNGTRPEKPD
+97 MNNGTRPEKPD
-108 DIMDDTNRPEMPND
+108 DS
-122 GMNDTNRP
+122 MNGTNRP
-130 EIPNGDMNNNGNISV
+130 EIPNDDMNNNDNTSV

-200 VLLIIILTGGF
+200 ALLIIILTGGF

-244 DLYTID
+244 DLYTIE
-250 DVKKDD
+250 DVKEDD
-256 GKYEINSDT
+256 EKYEINSDT
-265 QGKAKEGVYAK
+265 QGKAKEGTYAK

-300 NAIDKPTVLASSI
+300 NAIDKPTVLASSV

-356 DNGYTD
+356 NNGYID

-377 YGDATLMKEYLSYE
+377 YGDATVMKEYLSYE

-402 YSLVNLYINDEFYG
+402 YSLINLYINDEFYG

-443 ESSGGDLIYDNGLDE
+443 ESSGGDLIYDNSLDE

-520 NELNNIDNPN
+520 NKLNNTDNPN
-530 TDEYKLALEEIID
+530 TDDYKLALEEIID
-543 VDNLIRYFAVNTYLV
+543 VDSLIRYFAVNTYLV

-593 VYGIGSAS
+593 VYGLGSAS

-616 LKDRPLLNVILQND
+616 LKDRPLLNVILQNH
-630 EHKTLYEKYLND
+630 EYKALYEKYLND

-666 ILDKYNKLLNNIYGN
+666 ILNKYNKLLNNIYGN

-693 KATISLKE
+693 KATTSLKE

-730 GESVGGMGNDF
+730 GESVGGIGNDF

>member
-1 MKRWTKNLV
+1 MKRWTKNLI

-16 LIVIGTI
+16 LTVIGTI
-23 FTVKLSREN
+23 FTVKLSRGN
-32 LDIKG
+32 PDIKG

-43 IQNNMNHFANED
+43 IQNNMDHFANED

-67 DDANRPEIPS
+67 DDANRPEMPS

-83 PNNQMGNDNQVPPN
+83 LNNQMGNDNQVPPN
-97 MDNGTRPEKPD
+97 MNNGTRPEKPD
-108 DIMDDTNRPEMPND
+108 DSMD
-122 GMNDTNRP
+122 DTNRP
-130 EIPNGDMNNNGNISV
+130 EIPNDDMNNNDNTSV

-200 VLLIIILTGGF
+200 ALLIIILTGGF

-250 DVKKDD
+250 DVKEDD
-256 GKYEINSDT
+256 EKYEINSDT
-265 QGKAKEGVYAK
+265 QGKAKEGTYAK

-300 NAIDKPTVLASSI
+300 NAIDKPTVLASSV

-443 ESSGGDLIYDNGLDE
+443 ESSGGDLIYDNSLDE

-530 TDEYKLALEEIID
+530 TDDYKLALEEIID
-543 VDNLIRYFAVNTYLV
+543 VDGLIRYFAVNTYLV

-571 ALYINETGR
+571 ALYINETGE

-593 VYGIGSAS
+593 VYGLGSAS

-630 EHKTLYEKYLND
+630 EYKVLYKKYLND

-693 KATISLKE
+693 KATTSLKE

-730 GESVGGMGNDF
+730 GESIGGMENDF

>member
-1 MKRWTKNLV
+1 MKRWTKNVV

-16 LIVIGTI
+16 LTAIGTA

-32 LDIKG
+32 LDIKE
-37 NNTTDN
+37 NNITKN
-43 IQNNMNHFANED
+43 IQNNMDYFAKKD
-55 ENNKPEM
+55 ENIRQEK
-62 PDNNM
+62 
-67 DDANRPEIPS
+67 PS

-83 PNNQMGNDNQVPPN
+83 SNNQMGNDNQVPPN
-97 MDNGTRPEKPD
+97 MNNGTRPE
-108 DIMDDTNRPEMPND
+108 IPND
-122 GMNDTNRP
+122 
-130 EIPNGDMNNNGNISV
+130 DMNNNDNTSV

-250 DVKKDD
+250 DVKEDD
-256 GKYEINSDT
+256 EKYEINSDT
-265 QGKAKEGVYAK
+265 QGKAKEGTYAK

-300 NAIDKPTVLASSI
+300 NAIDKPTVLASSV

-330 LTLKEVWNSSSDR
+330 LTLKEVWNLSSDR

-402 YSLVNLYINDEFYG
+402 YSLINLYINDEFYG

-443 ESSGGDLIYDNGLDE
+443 ESSGGDLIYDNSLDE

-530 TDEYKLALEEIID
+530 TDDYKLALEEIID
-543 VDNLIRYFAVNTYLV
+543 VDGLIRYFAVNTYLV

-593 VYGIGSAS
+593 VYGLGSAS

-630 EHKTLYEKYLND
+630 EYKALYEKYLND

-693 KATISLKE
+693 KATTSLKK

-730 GESVGGMGNDF
+730 GESIGGMGNDF

>member
-1 MKRWTKNLV
+1 MKRWTKNVV

-16 LIVIGTI
+16 LTAIGTA

-32 LDIKG
+32 LDIKE
-37 NNTTDN
+37 NNITKN
-43 IQNNMNHFANED
+43 IQNNMGHFANENK
-55 ENNKPEM
+55 NNRQEK
-62 PDNNM
+62 
-67 DDANRPEIPS
+67 PS

-97 MDNGTRPEKPD
+97 MNNGTRPEKSD
-108 DIMDDTNRPEMPND
+108 DS
-122 GMNDTNRP
+122 MNGTNRP
-130 EIPNGDMNNNGNISV
+130 EIPNDDMNNNDNTSV

-160 VIFSVECLVFSIL
+160 VIFSVECLVFSVL

-200 VLLIIILTGGF
+200 ALLIIILTGGF

-244 DLYTID
+244 DLYTIE
-250 DVKKDD
+250 DVKEDD
-256 GKYEINSDT
+256 EKYEINSDT
-265 QGKAKEGVYAK
+265 QGKAKEGTYAK

-300 NAIDKPTVLASSI
+300 NAIDKPTVLASSV

-402 YSLVNLYINDEFYG
+402 YSLINLYINDEFYG

-443 ESSGGDLIYDNGLDE
+443 ESSGGDLIYDNSLDE

-530 TDEYKLALEEIID
+530 TDDYKLALEEIID
-543 VDNLIRYFAVNTYLV
+543 VDSLIRYFAVNTYLV

-593 VYGIGSAS
+593 VYGLGSAS

-630 EHKTLYEKYLND
+630 EYKALYEKYLND

-693 KATISLKE
+693 KATTSLKK

-730 GESVGGMGNDF
+730 GESIGGMGNDF

>member
-1 MKRWTKNLV
+1 MKRWTKNVV

-16 LIVIGTI
+16 LTAIGTA

-32 LDIKG
+32 LDIKE
-37 NNTTDN
+37 NNTTKN
-43 IQNNMNHFANED
+43 IQNDMDHFANED
-55 ENNKPEM
+55 KNNRPEM

-67 DDANRPEIPS
+67 YDANRPEIPS
-77 GDMNNQ
+77 SDMNNQ

-108 DIMDDTNRPEMPND
+108 DGMDDTNRLEMPSD

-145 NNRSNKEYQI
+145 NNSSNKEYQI
-155 KTIYY
+155 KTVYY

-200 VLLIIILTGGF
+200 ALLIIILTVGF

-265 QGKAKEGVYAK
+265 QGKAKEGTYAK

-443 ESSGGDLIYDNGLDE
+443 ESSGGDLTYDNSLDE

-520 NELNNIDNPN
+520 NELNNTDNPN
-530 TDEYKLALEEIID
+530 TDDYKLALEEIID
-543 VDNLIRYFAVNTYLV
+543 VDSLIRYFAVNTYLV

-571 ALYINETGR
+571 ALYINETGK

-593 VYGIGSAS
+593 VYGLGSAS
-601 DVINFDIYNPVINTT
+601 NVINFDIYNPVINTT

-630 EHKTLYEKYLND
+630 EYKALYEKYLND

-693 KATISLKE
+693 KATTSLKE

-720 VTTDI
+720 VTTNI

-730 GESVGGMGNDF
+730 GESVGGMGNDS

>member
-16 LIVIGTI
+16 LTAIGTA

-32 LDIKG
+32 LDIKE
-37 NNTTDN
+37 NNITKN
-43 IQNNMNHFANED
+43 IQNNMGHFANENK
-55 ENNKPEM
+55 NNRQEKPS
-62 PDNNM
+62 
-67 DDANRPEIPS
+67 R
-77 GDMNNQ
+77 DMNNQ
-83 PNNQMGNDNQVPPN
+83 SNNQMGNDNQVPPN
-97 MDNGTRPEKPD
+97 MNNGTRPEKPD
-108 DIMDDTNRPEMPND
+108 DS
-122 GMNDTNRP
+122 MNGTNRP
-130 EIPNGDMNNNGNISV
+130 EIPNDDMNNNDNTSV

-200 VLLIIILTGGF
+200 ALLIIILTGGF

-244 DLYTID
+244 DLYTIE
-250 DVKKDD
+250 DVKEDD
-256 GKYEINSDT
+256 EKYEINSDT
-265 QGKAKEGVYAK
+265 QGKAKEGTYAK

-300 NAIDKPTVLASSI
+300 NAIDKPTVLASSV

-356 DNGYTD
+356 NNGYID

-377 YGDATLMKEYLSYE
+377 YGDATVMKEYLSYE

-402 YSLVNLYINDEFYG
+402 YSLINLYINDEFYG

-443 ESSGGDLIYDNGLDE
+443 ESSGGDLIYDNSLDE

-520 NELNNIDNPN
+520 NKLNNTDNPN
-530 TDEYKLALEEIID
+530 TDDYKLALEEIID
-543 VDNLIRYFAVNTYLV
+543 VDSLIRYFAVNTYLV

-593 VYGIGSAS
+593 VYGLGSAS

-616 LKDRPLLNVILQND
+616 LKDRPLLNVILQNH
-630 EHKTLYEKYLND
+630 EYKALYEKYLND

-666 ILDKYNKLLNNIYGN
+666 ILNKYNKLLNNIYGN

-693 KATISLKE
+693 KATTSLKE

-730 GESVGGMGNDF
+730 GESVGGIGNDF

>member
-1 MKRWTKNLV
+1 MKRWTKNLI

-16 LIVIGTI
+16 LTVIGTI

-32 LDIKG
+32 PDIKG

-43 IQNNMNHFANED
+43 IQNNMDHFAKED

-77 GDMNNQ
+77 SDMNNQ
-83 PNNQMGNDNQVPPN
+83 SNNQMGNDNQVPPN
-97 MDNGTRPEKPD
+97 MNNGTRPEKPD
-108 DIMDDTNRPEMPND
+108 DS
-122 GMNDTNRP
+122 MNGRP
-130 EIPNGDMNNNGNISV
+130 EIPNDDMNNNDNTSV

-265 QGKAKEGVYAK
+265 QGKAKEGAYAK

-300 NAIDKPTVLASSI
+300 NAIDKPTVLASSV

-377 YGDATLMKEYLSYE
+377 YGDATLIKEYLSYE

-402 YSLVNLYINDEFYG
+402 YSLINLYINDEFYG

-458 YINDDGEF
+458 YINADGEF

-471 IYDNSGNIIYPN
+471 IYNNSGNIIYPN

-543 VDNLIRYFAVNTYLV
+543 VDSLIRYFAVNTYLV

-571 ALYINETGR
+571 ALYINETGE

-593 VYGIGSAS
+593 VYGLGSAS

-630 EHKTLYEKYLND
+630 EYKVLYEKYLND

-661 NNFAT
+661 NNFVT
-666 ILDKYNKLLNNIYGN
+666 ILNKYNKLLNNIYGN

-693 KATISLKE
+693 KATTSLKK

>member
-16 LIVIGTI
+16 LIIIGTI

-32 LDIKG
+32 PDIKG

-43 IQNNMNHFANED
+43 IQNNMDYFAKED
-55 ENNKPEM
+55 ENNKPER

-67 DDANRPEIPS
+67 DDANRPEMPS

-83 PNNQMGNDNQVPPN
+83 SNNQMGNDNQVPPN
-97 MDNGTRPEKPD
+97 MNNGTRPEKPD
-108 DIMDDTNRPEMPND
+108 DS
-122 GMNDTNRP
+122 MNGTNRP
-130 EIPNGDMNNNGNISV
+130 EIPNDDMNNNDNTSV

-200 VLLIIILTGGF
+200 ALLIIILTGGF

-244 DLYTID
+244 DLYTIE
-250 DVKKDD
+250 DVKEDD
-256 GKYEINSDT
+256 EKYEINSDT
-265 QGKAKEGVYAK
+265 QGKAKEGTYAK

-300 NAIDKPTVLASSI
+300 NAIDKPTVLASSV

-402 YSLVNLYINDEFYG
+402 YSLINLYINDEFYG

-443 ESSGGDLIYDNGLDE
+443 ESSGGDLIYDNSLDE

-520 NELNNIDNPN
+520 NKLNNTDNPN
-530 TDEYKLALEEIID
+530 TDDYKLALEEIID
-543 VDNLIRYFAVNTYLV
+543 VDSLIRYFAVNTYLV

-593 VYGIGSAS
+593 VYGLGSAS

-630 EHKTLYEKYLND
+630 EYKTLYEKYLND

-651 TTSDGDTYEE
+651 TTSDGDKYEE

-666 ILDKYNKLLNNIYGN
+666 ILNKYNKLLNNIYGN

-693 KATISLKE
+693 KATTSLKE

-725 NLRDM
+725 NIRDM

>member
-1 MKRWTKNLV
+1 MKRWTKNVV

-16 LIVIGTI
+16 LTAIGTA

-32 LDIKG
+32 LDIKE
-37 NNTTDN
+37 NNITKN
-43 IQNNMNHFANED
+43 IQNNMDYFAKKD
-55 ENNKPEM
+55 ENIRQEK
-62 PDNNM
+62 
-67 DDANRPEIPS
+67 PS

-83 PNNQMGNDNQVPPN
+83 SNNQMGNDNQVPPN
-97 MDNGTRPEKPD
+97 MNNGTRPE
-108 DIMDDTNRPEMPND
+108 IPND
-122 GMNDTNRP
+122 
-130 EIPNGDMNNNGNISV
+130 DMNNNDNTSV

-250 DVKKDD
+250 DVKEDD
-256 GKYEINSDT
+256 EKYEINSDT
-265 QGKAKEGVYAK
+265 QGKAKEGTYAK
-276 LFNKETIQDV
+276 LFNKEIIQDV

-300 NAIDKPTVLASSI
+300 NAIDKPTVLASSV

-356 DNGYTD
+356 DNGYTV

-402 YSLVNLYINDEFYG
+402 YSLINLYINDEFYG

-443 ESSGGDLIYDNGLDE
+443 ESSGGDLIYDNSLDE

-520 NELNNIDNPN
+520 NELNNTDNPN
-530 TDEYKLALEEIID
+530 TDDYKLALEEIID
-543 VDNLIRYFAVNTYLV
+543 VDSLIRYFAVNTYLV

-593 VYGIGSAS
+593 VYGLGSAS
-601 DVINFDIYNPVINTT
+601 DVINFDIYNPVINTM

-630 EHKTLYEKYLND
+630 EYKALYEKYLND
-642 ITIIASEGG
+642 ITIIVSEGG

-666 ILDKYNKLLNNIYGN
+666 ILNKYNKLLNNIYGN

-693 KATISLKE
+693 KATTSLKE

-725 NLRDM
+725 KLRDM
-730 GESVGGMGNDF
+730 GESVGGIGNDF

>member
-1 MKRWTKNLV
+1 MKRWTKNLI

-16 LIVIGTI
+16 LTVIGTI

-32 LDIKG
+32 PDIKG

-43 IQNNMNHFANED
+43 IQNNMDHFANED

-77 GDMNNQ
+77 SDMNNQ
-83 PNNQMGNDNQVPPN
+83 SNNQMGNDNQVPPN
-97 MDNGTRPEKPD
+97 MNNGTRPEKPD
-108 DIMDDTNRPEMPND
+108 DS
-122 GMNDTNRP
+122 MNGTNRP
-130 EIPNGDMNNNGNISV
+130 EIPNDDMNNNDNTSV

-200 VLLIIILTGGF
+200 ALLIIILTGGF

-265 QGKAKEGVYAK
+265 QGKAKEETYAK

-300 NAIDKPTVLASSI
+300 NAIDKPTVLASSV

-402 YSLVNLYINDEFYG
+402 YSLINLYINDEFYG

-443 ESSGGDLIYDNGLDE
+443 ESSGGDLIYDNSLDE

-530 TDEYKLALEEIID
+530 TDDYKLALEEIID
-543 VDNLIRYFAVNTYLV
+543 VDSLIRYFAVNTYLV

-593 VYGIGSAS
+593 VYGLGSAS

-630 EHKTLYEKYLND
+630 EYKVLYEKYLND

-666 ILDKYNKLLNNIYGN
+666 ILNKYNKLLNNIYGN

-693 KATISLKE
+693 KATTSLKK
-701 LIEQRSEAVL
+701 LIEQRSEVVL

>member
-1 MKRWTKNLV
+1 MKRWTKNLI

-16 LIVIGTI
+16 LTVIGTI

-32 LDIKG
+32 PDING

-43 IQNNMNHFANED
+43 IQNNMDHFANED

-67 DDANRPEIPS
+67 DDANRPEMPS

-83 PNNQMGNDNQVPPN
+83 SNNQMGNDNQVPPN
-97 MDNGTRPEKPD
+97 MNNGTRPEKPD
-108 DIMDDTNRPEMPND
+108 DSMNGTNRL
-122 GMNDTNRP
+122 
-130 EIPNGDMNNNGNISV
+130 EIPNDDMNNNDNISV

-224 IDESTSNN
+224 IDESASNN

-250 DVKKDD
+250 DVKEDD
-256 GKYEINSDT
+256 EKYEINSDT
-265 QGKAKEGVYAK
+265 QGKAKEGTYAK

-300 NAIDKPTVLASSI
+300 NAIDKPTVLASSV

-391 LMTKM
+391 LMTRM

-443 ESSGGDLIYDNGLDE
+443 ESSGGDLIYDNSLDE

-530 TDEYKLALEEIID
+530 TDDYKLALEEIID
-543 VDNLIRYFAVNTYLV
+543 VDSLIRYFAVNTYLV

-593 VYGIGSAS
+593 VYGLGSAS

-630 EHKTLYEKYLND
+630 EYKALYEKYLND

-666 ILDKYNKLLNNIYGN
+666 ILNKYNKLLNNIYGN

-693 KATISLKE
+693 KATTSLKK

>member
-16 LIVIGTI
+16 LIIIGII

-32 LDIKG
+32 PDIKG

-43 IQNNMNHFANED
+43 IQNNMDYFAKED
-55 ENNKPEM
+55 GNNKPER

-67 DDANRPEIPS
+67 DDANRPEMPS

-83 PNNQMGNDNQVPPN
+83 SNNQMGNDNQVPPN
-97 MDNGTRPEKPD
+97 MNNGTRPEKPD
-108 DIMDDTNRPEMPND
+108 DS
-122 GMNDTNRP
+122 MNGTNRP
-130 EIPNGDMNNNGNISV
+130 EIPNDDMNNNDNTSV

-160 VIFSVECLVFSIL
+160 VIFSVECLVFSVL
-173 LSYLIMSHFNKKTF
+173 LSYLIMSYFNKKTF

-200 VLLIIILTGGF
+200 ALLIIILTGGF

-224 IDESTSNN
+224 IDESTGHN

-244 DLYTID
+244 DLYTIE
-250 DVKKDD
+250 DVKEDD
-256 GKYEINSDT
+256 EKYEINSDT
-265 QGKAKEGVYAK
+265 QGKAKEGTYAK

-300 NAIDKPTVLASSI
+300 NAIDKPTVLASSV
-313 SIGDDTVKYVGI
+313 SIGDDTVKYAGI

-343 FSFTINFGKYINT
+343 FSFTINFGKYINN

-362 KQNLYGLRK
+362 KQNLYDLRK

-402 YSLVNLYINDEFYG
+402 YSLINLYINDEFYG

-443 ESSGGDLIYDNGLDE
+443 ESSGGDLIYDNSLDE

-520 NELNNIDNPN
+520 NELNNTNNPN
-530 TDEYKLALEEIID
+530 TDDYKLALEEIID
-543 VDNLIRYFAVNTYLV
+543 VDSLIRYFAVNTYLV

-593 VYGIGSAS
+593 VYGLGSAS

-630 EHKTLYEKYLND
+630 EYKALYEKYLND

-666 ILDKYNKLLNNIYGN
+666 ILNKYNKLLNNIYGN

-693 KATISLKE
+693 KATTSLKK